1 MHERIVQNQCKPLL
15 MKINDR
21 KFPIKCPNSEC
32 GVEVTDA
39 EIREIV
45 GDKAYEEY
53 QEKAFKNYIDTN
65 ADTV

>member
-1 MHERIVQNQCKPLL
+1 